1 MMETMRQPKPLK
13 AALPPR
19 AKLHKLP
26 TGAGGDPGRYKGD
39 QDPTDDAEG
48 LEYAKNY
55 TTLHLKTKKVNDSE
69 DTAVKGDTPS
79 TGTASENGQGLTFTC
94 NMSAAY
100 EPLYGDPGEEDF
112 WKSY

>member
-1 MMETMRQPKPLK
+1 MEPDHASRFGSSTRGKLIRPGYVPRGARYPQ
-13 AALPPR
+13 ACWCR

-26 TGAGGDPGRYKGD
+26 TGAGGDLGRYKGD

-69 DTAVKGDTPS
+69 DTAVKVRLLPIPP
-79 TGTASENGQGLTFTC
+79 GL
-94 NMSAAY
+94 
-100 EPLYGDPGEEDF
+100 
-112 WKSY
+112 